1 MMAAASLFGF
11 FGVLL
16 AVPLG
21 AVVKILIQRVVKV
34 YLASEFYRR
43 SSEMESS

>member
-1 MMAAASLFGF
+1 MMAAASIFGF

-21 AVVKILIQRVVKV
+21 AVVKIVVRRIV
-34 YLASEFYRR
+34 RRYLRSEFYATR
-43 SSEMESS
+43 S

>member
-16 AVPLG
+16 AVPMG
-21 AVVKILIQRVVKV
+21 AVVKIVVRRVLRT
-34 YLASEFYRR
+34 YLDSRFYAAVH
-43 SSEMESS
+43 

>member
-1 MMAAASLFGF
+1 MMAAASVFGF

-21 AVVKILIQRVVKV
+21 AVIKIIVRRLVRM
-34 YLASEFYRR
+34 YLRTAYYAARP
-43 SSEMESS
+43 